1 MENARDFRSPFQKLP
16 SSAARRVAIQKY
28 RLVRTSPF
36 SAPIAPGPENKIR
49 RRCWTQ
55 RLCGAEQL
63 KSEGEKEVLTQRP
76 QRDEAARRS
85 AVRNYSWETHF
96 RVLGARKKKSERC
109 TTAPRRD
116 DRPANTTRYPVGRS
130 CGRSCVRHGEET
142 RTLLSSS
149 TRRMRK
155 LAARMRSR
163 RCSQLDVSVA

>member
-63 KSEGEKEVLTQRP
+63 KSESEKKVLTQRP
-76 QRDEAARRS
+76 LRDEAARRS
-85 AVRNYSWETHF
+85 ATKLQ
-96 RVLGARKKKSERC
+96 LGDPLQSARGEKEKI
-109 TTAPRRD
+109 
-116 DRPANTTRYPVGRS
+116 RPLHNGSPPGWPSSQHHERYPAGRS
-130 CGRSCVRHGEET
+130 SGRSCVRHGEET
-142 RTLLSSS
+142 RTLLSS
-149 TRRMRK
+149 TRRMRT